1 MIEAVGLTK
10 RYGDKTAVYNLSFQ
24 VRPGAVTG
32 FLGPN
37 GSGKSTTMRMILG
50 LDNPTSGQVTIGGF
64 PYRKLPNAPRQVG
77 ALLDAKAVHGGRS
90 ARNHLLSLA
99 QLSGIP
105 ARRVDE
111 VLGVVGLQDVA
122 RKRSKGF
129 SLGMGQRLGIAAA
142 LLGDPQVLLFDEPVN
157 GLDPE
162 GILWVR
168 NLMKALAAEGRTVF
182 VSSHLMSEMALTA
195 DQLIVIGRGQLL
207 SDMSV
212 RDFISANSADFAR
225 VRTPDT
231 EPQLREKLTS
241 ALTEVGGHVMPEQD
255 GGLRVTGLPLPRI
268 SDIAHDTDVRL
279 WELSP
284 HQASLEE
291 AYMRMTQGAVDYRST
306 IDQKAGLMQQ
316 LPPGA
321 QPPMPVPGQGQPG
334 WYAPPSPQHG
344 GQPFGMGQPRRIP
357 TAPRTRT
364 APLRRPARRYRARTG
379 PGTPDPAGADTA
391 APGPGSRC
399 PAGSGRGRD
408 PGPCRPRPRPLLP
421 RRHRPDQARGRPM
434 STPQPPMPQA
444 AAPYAGYT
452 SPIPVVRTHLGHALA
467 SEWTKIKSVRS
478 TLWTLGVFVVLVIGI
493 GLLAAVVVSN
503 SSSELHGEN
512 PLSYGFFGLLL
523 GCMCIITLGVLT
535 TASEYGTGMIRTT
548 MTACPSRGRVL
559 AAKSIVF
566 FTVAFVVTL
575 VSSVFIA
582 FVDASLLEGNGAKD
596 PSAGEWLKGTV
607 GVSLYIALLGLLSL
621 IIGSII
627 RHSAGAITVM
637 IGAVLAPLVIALFM
651 FSQSLEDVRQ
661 KLFEYSIPN
670 QLSVF
675 YSNSL
680 TDSGPSGW
688 DPLWIIVG
696 VTALAFAGAVA
707 LLEQRDV

>member
-50 LDNPTSGQVTIGGF
+50 LDNPTAGQVTIGGY
-64 PYRKLPNAPRQVG
+64 PYRRLPNAARQVG

-122 RKRSKGF
+122 KKRSKGF

-195 DQLIVIGRGQLL
+195 DHLIVIGRGQLL

-212 RDFISANSADFAR
+212 TDFISANSADFAR

-231 EPQLREKLTS
+231 EPQQREKLS
-241 ALTEVGGHVMPEQD
+241 AALTESGGHVLPEQD

-268 SDIAHDTDVRL
+268 SDIAHDHGVRL

-306 IDQKAGLMQQ
+306 IDQKEGLQQ
-316 LPPGA
+316 PLPPGA

-334 WYAPPSPQHG
+334 WYAPPPPQQGGPFPAPPQGAPGQAPAGPYGAPGAHG
-344 GQPFGMGQPRRIP
+344 A
-357 TAPRTRT
+357 APS
-364 APLRRPARRYRARTG
+364 APGG
-379 PGTPDPAGADTA
+379 PGAGTPNPYAQPA
-391 APGPGSRC
+391 
-399 PAGSGRGRD
+399 
-408 PGPCRPRPRPLLP
+408 
-421 RRHRPDQARGRPM
+421 
-434 STPQPPMPQA
+434 PQA
-444 AAPYAGYT
+444 PQGAAQPA
-452 SPIPVVRTHLGHALA
+452 PQ
-467 SEWTKIKSVRS
+467 
-478 TLWTLGVFVVLVIGI
+478 
-493 GLLAAVVVSN
+493 
-503 SSSELHGEN
+503 
-512 PLSYGFFGLLL
+512 
-523 GCMCIITLGVLT
+523 
-535 TASEYGTGMIRTT
+535 
-548 MTACPSRGRVL
+548 
-559 AAKSIVF
+559 
-566 FTVAFVVTL
+566 
-575 VSSVFIA
+575 
-582 FVDASLLEGNGAKD
+582 
-596 PSAGEWLKGTV
+596 PSAGQ
-607 GVSLYIALLGLLSL
+607 A
-621 IIGSII
+621 
-627 RHSAGAITVM
+627 APAP
-637 IGAVLAPLVIALFM
+637 AAPAPPAPLAPAAQPAAPTSDLTKP
-651 FSQSLEDVRQ
+651 EDAR
-661 KLFEYSIPN
+661 
-670 QLSVF
+670 
-675 YSNSL
+675 
-680 TDSGPSGW
+680 
-688 DPLWIIVG
+688 
-696 VTALAFAGAVA
+696 
-707 LLEQRDV
+707 

>member
-50 LDNPTSGQVTIGGF
+50 LDNPTAGSVTIGGY

-77 ALLDAKAVHGGRS
+77 ALLDAKAVHGGRH

-168 NLMKALAAEGRTVF
+168 NLMKSLAAEGRTVF

-195 DQLIVIGRGQLL
+195 DHLIVIGRGQLL
-207 SDMSV
+207 ADMSV
-212 RDFISANSADFAR
+212 TDFISANSADFAR
-225 VRTPDT
+225 VRTPHT
-231 EPQLREKLTS
+231 EPQQREKLAG
-241 ALTEVGGHVMPEQD
+241 ALTEAGGHVMPEQD
-255 GGLRVTGLPLPRI
+255 GALRVTGLPLPRI

-306 IDQKAGLMQQ
+306 TDQKAGLQQ
-316 LPPGA
+316 PLPPGV

-334 WYAPPSPQHG
+334 WYAPPPPQQGYAPPQSP
-344 GQPFGMGQPRRIP
+344 
-357 TAPRTRT
+357 
-364 APLRRPARRYRARTG
+364 
-379 PGTPDPAGADTA
+379 PGA
-391 APGPGSRC
+391 APGPYGAGVPGMPNPYAQPVA
-399 PAGSGRGRD
+399 PAAPAPAPAPAAQPS
-408 PGPCRPRPRPLLP
+408 
-421 RRHRPDQARGRPM
+421 AA
-434 STPQPPMPQA
+434 QPPAAPAQPA
-444 AAPYAGYT
+444 AAPA
-452 SPIPVVRTHLGHALA
+452 P
-467 SEWTKIKSVRS
+467 
-478 TLWTLGVFVVLVIGI
+478 
-493 GLLAAVVVSN
+493 AAPAAAPQAP
-503 SSSELHGEN
+503 ER
-512 PLSYGFFGLLL
+512 PAAAPQAPAP
-523 GCMCIITLGVLT
+523 T
-535 TASEYGTGMIRTT
+535 TTT
-548 MTACPSRGRVL
+548 T
-559 AAKSIVF
+559 
-566 FTVAFVVTL
+566 
-575 VSSVFIA
+575 
-582 FVDASLLEGNGAKD
+582 
-596 PSAGEWLKGTV
+596 
-607 GVSLYIALLGLLSL
+607 
-621 IIGSII
+621 
-627 RHSAGAITVM
+627 
-637 IGAVLAPLVIALFM
+637 
-651 FSQSLEDVRQ
+651 EDVR
-661 KLFEYSIPN
+661 
-670 QLSVF
+670 
-675 YSNSL
+675 
-680 TDSGPSGW
+680 
-688 DPLWIIVG
+688 
-696 VTALAFAGAVA
+696 
-707 LLEQRDV
+707 